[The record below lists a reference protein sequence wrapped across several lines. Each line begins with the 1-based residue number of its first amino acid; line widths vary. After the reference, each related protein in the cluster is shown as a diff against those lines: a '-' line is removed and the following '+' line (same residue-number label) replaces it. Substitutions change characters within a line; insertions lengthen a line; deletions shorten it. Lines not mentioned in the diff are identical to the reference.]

1 MKLEATGDVKLS
13 LDGVGGRHRRA
24 LVWEDVNRREV
35 TPERVGRTAALQV
48 VAQHLQVRKMVLLKI
63 VEVLV
68 GVKVVEV
75 KIVVRVVK
83 MEVSAVR

>member
-1 MKLEATGDVKLS
+1 MLCQPDLIKQENGHYGGGVKLEATGDVKLS

-48 VAQHLQVRKMVLLKI
+48 VAQHLQARKMVVLKI
-63 VEVLV
+63 VEVL
-68 GVKVVEV
+68 GEGG
-75 KIVVRVVK
+75 
-83 MEVSAVR
+83 